1 MQYPTVSLHSY
12 QRFINEYR
20 QNSPLRDKPEGVLRG
35 QGEEP
40 LNRVR
45 AELLRIVDE
54 WKKSIKKIGDS
65 SAKKEELEAEL
76 SSQLFRILESLP
88 VTMLTDS
95 DFWRF
100 LSSEYFFEFT
110 LWRDGESCALASF
123 GASSATVNFDC
134 VPFRMFNRGLIA
146 FTISEDINE
155 LEYAHI
161 PGTDLWR
168 SHILRVLTSYSSSM
182 SQAILDEY
190 KAGNLPTAVVR
201 DVAKSLRKSRANV
214 VFEVLEFEEAIEILH
229 REIAKTLVAL
239 NR

>member
-12 QRFINEYR
+12 QRFISEYR

-40 LNRVR
+40 LSRVR
-45 AELLRIVDE
+45 PELLRLVDD

-65 SAKKEELEAEL
+65 SAKKEELEGEL
-76 SSQLFRILESLP
+76 SSELFRVLESLP

-95 DFWRF
+95 DFWRYI
-100 LSSEYFFEFT
+100 SSEYFFEFT
-110 LWRDGESCALASF
+110 LWRDGEGCALASF
-123 GASSATVNFDC
+123 GASSSAVNFDC

-146 FTISEDINE
+146 FTISEDIND
-155 LEYAHI
+155 LDYAHT

-168 SHILRVLTSYSSSM
+168 SHILRVLTSYSASM

-190 KAGNLPTAVVR
+190 RAGNLPTAVVR
-201 DVAKSLRKSRANV
+201 DVAKSLRKSRANL
-214 VFEVLEFEEAIEILH
+214 VFEVLDLDQSAEILT
-229 REIAKTLVAL
+229 REISKTLSLL